1 MLSLYLMPPQPP
13 VSHALSLCL
22 ALLLLGVV
30 SAVAQPAAPDT
41 APTLQRGERVV
52 LVASPLFTNDNLGHA
67 YEQDLDG
74 LRSRPVVDGRVETRP
89 GGDTCTWLRKQD
101 DAFRLNVEGTA
112 KGMVNR
118 PVTVGDRRS
127 VQLVMYKID
136 SIAALPASAALP
148 APETLSDEETLLLS
162 EVHYGWSFTVV
173 IVGTTRTLTNG
184 VYDELRRRVEAGAP
198 IEPVLRAHDLGAVTS
213 SRGLG
218 FGYRTPV
225 PAPLPLSW
233 SDLQQRF
240 DLAEPQPVLAEYT
253 LLRDIRPEPIPF
265 RN

>member
-1 MLSLYLMPPQPP
+1 MHPPIP
-13 VSHALSLCL
+13 VFRTLSLCL
-22 ALLLLGVV
+22 ALLVLG
-30 SAVAQPAAPDT
+30 AAPAIAQPAALDT
-41 APTLQRGERVV
+41 GPTLQRGERVV
-52 LVASPLFTNDNLGHA
+52 LVASPRFTNDNLGHA

-74 LRSRPVVDGRVETRP
+74 LRSRPVVDAPVETRP
-89 GGDTCTWLRKQD
+89 VGDTRTWLRKQD

-112 KGMVNR
+112 KGMLND

-127 VQLVMYKID
+127 AQLVVYKID

-148 APETLSDEETLLLS
+148 APETLSDEEALLLS

-184 VYDELRRRVEAGAP
+184 VYDELRRRVEAGMP

-218 FGYRTPV
+218 FGVRTPV
-225 PAPLPLSW
+225 PDRLPLSW
-233 SDLQQRF
+233 DDLQQRY
-240 DLAEPQPVLAEYT
+240 DRAEPQPVLAEYT
-253 LLRDIRPEPIPF
+253 LLRPLRPEPIPF
-265 RN
+265 RE

>member
-1 MLSLYLMPPQPP
+1 MSPQPLLAG
-13 VSHALSLCL
+13 VLSLCL
-22 ALLLLGVV
+22 ALLLLGAAP
-30 SAVAQPAAPDT
+30 AVAQTASPDT
-41 APTLQRGERVV
+41 DTPPTLQRGERVV
-52 LVASPLFTNDNLGHA
+52 LLASPLFTNDNLGHA

-74 LRSRPVVDGRVETRP
+74 LRSRPVMDAPVETRP
-89 GGDTCTWLRKQD
+89 GGDTRTWLRKQD

-136 SIAALPASAALP
+136 SIAALPESTALP
-148 APETLSDEETLLLS
+148 APNDLNENEALLLS

-173 IVGTTRTLTNG
+173 IVGTARTLTNA
-184 VYDELRRRVEAGAP
+184 VYDELRRRVEAGTP

-225 PAPLPLSW
+225 PDSLPLSW
-233 SDLQQRF
+233 DDLQQRY
-240 DLAEPQPVLAEYT
+240 DLSETQPVLAEYT
-253 LLRDIRPEPIPF
+253 LLRPIRPEPIPF
-265 RN
+265 RE